1 MDKKEPVK
9 IETET
14 VETYRNVKTGQVYAD
29 QKEANFDLTA
39 KPEDIVKDVTIK
51 VTNKG
56 LDLLQKVM
64 RDATANKPKS

>member
-1 MDKKEPVK
+1 MDKLVK

-14 VETYRNVKTGQVYAD
+14 KQTFRSKSTDKTYETKEEFLRNH
-29 QKEANFDLTA
+29 KEEDLAVDTA
-39 KPEDIVKDVTIK
+39 VT

-64 RDATANKPKS
+64 QGAKKS

>member
-1 MDKKEPVK
+1 MDKEIVK
-9 IETET
+9 IETKT
-14 VETYRNVKTGQVYAD
+14 VETYRNKKTGQVYAD

-39 KPEDIVKDVTIK
+39 QPGDIVKDVTIQ

-64 RDATANKPKS
+64 RDANANKPKS

>member
-1 MDKKEPVK
+1 MDKPVK
-9 IETET
+9 IETKTIET
-14 VETYRNVKTGQVYAD
+14 FRNKKTGQVYAD

-39 KPEDIVKDVTIK
+39 KPEDIVKDVTIT

-64 RDATANKPKS
+64 QNANKPKS

>member
-1 MDKKEPVK
+1 MDKDIPK
-9 IETET
+9 IKCETRESW
-14 VETYRNVKTGQVYAD
+14 RNKKTGQVYAD

-39 KPEDIVKDVTIK
+39 KPEDIVKDVTVT

-64 RDATANKPKS
+64 RDANANKPKS

>member
-1 MDKKEPVK
+1 MDKVVK

-14 VETYRNVKTGQVYAD
+14 KQTFRSKSTNKIYET
-29 QKEANFDLTA
+29 KEEFLKNHTEDDLAVDTA
-39 KPEDIVKDVTIK
+39 VT

-64 RDATANKPKS
+64 GKK

>member
-1 MDKKEPVK
+1 MDNIVK

-14 VETYRNVKTGQVYAD
+14 KQTFRSKSTNKTYDTKEEFLRNH
-29 QKEANFDLTA
+29 KEEDLA
-39 KPEDIVKDVTIK
+39 VDIAVT

-64 RDATANKPKS
+64 NSQNAKKS

>member
-1 MDKKEPVK
+1 MDKPVK
-9 IETET
+9 IETKTIET
-14 VETYRNVKTGQVYAD
+14 FRNKKTGQVYAD

-39 KPEDIVKDVTIK
+39 QPGDIVKDVTIQ

-64 RDATANKPKS
+64 RDANANKPKS

>member
-14 VETYRNVKTGQVYAD
+14 VETYRNVKTGQVYED
-29 QKEANFDLTA
+29 EKEARFDLTA
-39 KPEDIVKDVTIK
+39 KPEDIVKDVTVTI
-51 VTNKG
+51 TNKG

-64 RDATANKPKS
+64 QNANKPKT

>member
-1 MDKKEPVK
+1 MDKEPIK

-14 VETYRNVKTGQVYAD
+14 KQTFRSKSTNKIYET
-29 QKEANFDLTA
+29 KEEFLKNHTEDDLAVDTA
-39 KPEDIVKDVTIK
+39 VT

-64 RDATANKPKS
+64 GRK

>member
-1 MDKKEPVK
+1 MDKPVK
-9 IETET
+9 IETKTIET
-14 VETYRNVKTGQVYAD
+14 FRNKKTGQVYAD

-39 KPEDIVKDVTIK
+39 QPEDIVKDVTVT

-64 RDATANKPKS
+64 RDANKPKS

>member
-1 MDKKEPVK
+1 MDKVVK

-14 VETYRNVKTGQVYAD
+14 KQTFRSKSTNKTYDTKEEFLRNH
-29 QKEANFDLTA
+29 KEEDLAVDTA
-39 KPEDIVKDVTIK
+39 VT

-64 RDATANKPKS
+64 QNAKSKS

>member
-1 MDKKEPVK
+1 MDKPVK
-9 IETET
+9 IETKTIET
-14 VETYRNVKTGQVYAD
+14 FRNKKTGQVYAD

-39 KPEDIVKDVTIK
+39 QPGDIVKDVTIQ

-64 RDATANKPKS
+64 QDDKQKS

>member
-1 MDKKEPVK
+1 
-9 IETET
+9 
-14 VETYRNVKTGQVYAD
+14 VYAD

-39 KPEDIVKDVTIK
+39 QPGDIVKDVTIQ

-64 RDATANKPKS
+64 RDANANKPKS

>member
-1 MDKKEPVK
+1 MDKPVK
-9 IETET
+9 IETKT
-14 VETYRNVKTGQVYAD
+14 VETYRNKKTGQVYTD

-39 KPEDIVKDVTIK
+39 QPGDIVKDVTVT

-64 RDATANKPKS
+64 RDANANKPKS

>member
-14 VETYRNVKTGQVYAD
+14 VETYRNKKTGQVYED

-64 RDATANKPKS
+64 RDATANKSKS